1 MKDITKFIFTEAEI
15 ETVAEAI
22 YAKDGKNYK
31 VQGFRP
37 GKAPRK
43 IIEQNHGPVFF
54 EPALNSL
61 FNKAYGEYLKKNP
74 NIRAIDD
81 PEVEIKQK
89 GDTYELTV
97 TTDIQPPFTLGK
109 YKGLEIKAEKLAITD
124 KEVDRFLERVAL
136 DRTRQV
142 AAPKDHKIVKGNIA
156 VIDFVG
162 SVNGVEF
169 QGGTAKNHELEIGTK
184 SFIDTFEDQLVG
196 KKVGDKIDIKV
207 TFPKEYHAKEL
218 AGKPALFKTEV
229 RNILIKEVP
238 KIDDNLAKE
247 SSEFENLVD
256 YKKDIK
262 ARLEK
267 QAASE
272 SEKLTMDK
280 LIQTICDNTKI
291 DINPKLVD
299 NQYQQDMYEIEQRL
313 AQTGF
318 SLEDYVKYNGMD
330 FDVFKKNQR
339 EQARQ
344 RTHFILVIDAIV
356 KKEGIKSDFASIEK
370 FLKEVNKIC

>member
-1 MKDITKFIFTEAEI
+1 
-15 ETVAEAI
+15 
-22 YAKDGKNYK
+22 
-31 VQGFRP
+31 
-37 GKAPRK
+37 
-43 IIEQNHGPVFF
+43 
-54 EPALNSL
+54 
-61 FNKAYGEYLKKNP
+61 
-74 NIRAIDD
+74 
-81 PEVEIKQK
+81 
-89 GDTYELTV
+89 
-97 TTDIQPPFTLGK
+97 
-109 YKGLEIKAEKLAITD
+109 
-124 KEVDRFLERVAL
+124 
-136 DRTRQV
+136 V